1 MRYSVDPIN
10 MLYVKGYDKGYVKG
24 FLSFATNIRNK
35 HSQKLLDSAKN
46 LEQIQ

>member
-10 MLYVKGYDKGYVKG
+10 ILYVKGYDKGYLKG
-24 FLSFATNIRNK
+24 FLSFATKIRNK